1 MTDQDGRRRVRR
13 PTEISRVSPG
23 GLGEQSGVRAFL
35 GLGSN
40 VGDRVETLHSAV
52 YALDDAAGV
61 VVVDVSGV
69 YETEPWGPVEQDPF
83 LNCVVRVRTD
93 LDPHALLEECQL
105 TEEAFGRDRADE
117 RRWGP
122 RTLDVDV
129 LLYDAREIDTPG
141 LAVPHPRLPER
152 AFVLIPLLEVF
163 PGGELPDGRRLTG
176 LLADLAPVEGVELV
190 MRLPD
195 VPGPHLDRP
204 EGPAGPGPVGPEGW
218 EAPRGAPPGTER

>member
-1 MTDQDGRRRVRR
+1 MTAPDGRDRRPG
-13 PTEISRVSPG
+13 PTEITRVSPG
-23 GLGEQSGVRAFL
+23 DHGEPPGARAFL

-52 YALDDAAGV
+52 YALDDAAGMT
-61 VVVDVSGV
+61 VVDVSGV
-69 YETEPWGPVEQDPF
+69 YETEPWGPVDQEPF

-93 LDPHALLEECQL
+93 LDPHALLGECQL

-129 LLYDAREIDTPG
+129 LLYDGREIDTPG
-141 LAVPHPRLPER
+141 LTVPHPRLAER

-163 PGGELPDGRRLTG
+163 PGGALPDGRRLTS
-176 LLADLAPVEGVELV
+176 LLAELAPVEGVELV

-195 VPGPHLDRP
+195 VPGPHLERP
-204 EGPAGPGPVGPEGW
+204 EGPGGPGPVGAEGW
-218 EAPRGAPPGTER
+218 EPPRGAPPGTER